1 MNSAKNKTRLFTFLI
16 ILSMTL
22 WGGAWV
28 SAKAIATSL
37 PTETL
42 TFWRFFINFIA
53 TVPLLFFMKEPL
65 KVNKSAL
72 IYILLGSAFMG
83 LYLYLFFE
91 GLIYGFAGVAGVI
104 VPTMTPLV
112 TFTLSIPIFG
122 QKVLS
127 RDLAG
132 LALGII
138 GGSILL
144 EVWEL
149 NPHNLFMTGNIYFL
163 ICAILWAL
171 LTICSQKAGSMVSPL
186 VFSVFAYA
194 FCSILFFF
202 ISLPYGLSAVFNQG
216 LFFWLNILY
225 LGIIASTFATTIY
238 FFASSRLSSYRA
250 SSFIFLVPFSAVT
263 LSWIFLGEVPKIST
277 IVGGLTAI
285 ISVYLINVRKKE
297 GREIL

>member
-37 PTETL
+37 PSEIL
-42 TFWRFFINFIA
+42 AFWRFFINFI
-53 TVPLLFFMKEPL
+53 TFIPLLFFLKGPL

-83 LYLYLFFE
+83 LYLYLFF
-91 GLIYGFAGVAGVI
+91 
-104 VPTMTPLV
+104 
-112 TFTLSIPIFG
+112 
-122 QKVLS
+122 
-127 RDLAG
+127 
-132 LALGII
+132 
-138 GGSILL
+138 
-144 EVWEL
+144 WEL
-149 NPHNLFMTGNIYFL
+149 NPHNLFMTGNIYFV

-171 LTICSQKAGSMVSPL
+171 ITICSQKAGNMVSPL

-202 ISLPYGLSAVFNQG
+202 LALPYGLSAVFNQG

-225 LGIIASTFATTIY
+225 LGVIASTFATTIY